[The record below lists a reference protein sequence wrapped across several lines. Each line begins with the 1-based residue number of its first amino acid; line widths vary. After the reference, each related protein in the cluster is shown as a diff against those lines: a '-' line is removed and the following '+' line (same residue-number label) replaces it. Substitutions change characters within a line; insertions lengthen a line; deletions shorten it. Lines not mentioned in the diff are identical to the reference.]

1 MSKHNNHP
9 IALFGEVLIDQ
20 FPEGQRIL
28 GGAPF
33 NVAWHLQAFG
43 QKPCFISRIGNDE
56 TGQLIQKA
64 MSNWDLSMDALQI
77 DPVHPTG
84 TVAVTFE
91 QGEPH
96 YEILTEQA
104 YDFIN
109 AEALDLTTAYPII
122 YHGTL
127 ALRHSVS
134 EQALKTL
141 STQSTGKIFIDVN
154 LRAPWWQKEAV
165 NKWLSTAHWVKLN
178 HEELMALFPL
188 QSSLQINLRE
198 TMQRFLT
205 QHNLEVLVV
214 TCGHLGAKALSQTG
228 EFIEVFPSDQL
239 SVVDTVGAGDA
250 FSTVLLLGLRLGWSL
265 SVTMN
270 RAQAFASA
278 SVTQQGAIVQ
288 NVNFYQPFITEWQ
301 LTEVV
306 TNK

>member
-1 MSKHNNHP
+1 MSNNNKHP

-43 QKPCFISRIGNDE
+43 QNPCFISRIGNDE
-56 TGQLIQKA
+56 TGQLIQNA
-64 MSNWDLSMDALQI
+64 MNTWGLSKDALQI
-77 DPVHPTG
+77 DPIHPTG

-109 AEALDLTTAYPII
+109 AEALDLTAAYPII

-127 ALRHSVS
+127 ALRHRVS
-134 EQALKTL
+134 EQALKAL
-141 STQSTGKIFIDVN
+141 STQTTGKIFIDVN
-154 LRAPWWQKEAV
+154 LRAPWWQKDAV
-165 NKWLSTAHWVKLN
+165 KKWLNTAHWVKLN
-178 HEELMALFPL
+178 HEELIALFPVH
-188 QSSLQINLRE
+188 SSLQNSLHE
-198 TMQRFLT
+198 TMQHFLI
-205 QHNLEVLVV
+205 QYELEVLVV
-214 TCGHLGAKALSQTG
+214 TCGHLGAKALSQEG
-228 EFIEVFPSDQL
+228 EFVEVFPSDQL

-250 FSTVLLLGLRLGWSL
+250 FSAVLLLGLHLGWSL

-278 SVTQQGAIVQ
+278 SVTQQGATVQ
-288 NVNFYQPFITEWQ
+288 TLDFYQAFINEWR
-301 LTEVV
+301 LI
-306 TNK
+306 